1 MFSHRALTPARI
13 LVSEGSNARP
23 PPPIPILLDD
33 TLTRPRNPADK
44 GIFFCC
50 LRPPCCSTWCY
61 FQRSLYSIPRPPP
74 PRFLLSFVA
83 YFTALQNTK
92 LRLDEAPT
100 ASKRLKSVDTAA
112 SRRHFLSHCLPK
124 LRQTSAVE
132 EEKRRKIPQTA
143 CGKKA
148 DREGEERNS
157 ALSQLLQRTTNLTL
171 ELLTAGQAGTDCV
184 LPCLVD
190 FFFSF

>member
-83 YFTALQNTK
+83 YFAALQNTK
-92 LRLDEAPT
+92 HE
-100 ASKRLKSVDTAA
+100 ASKGLKSVDTAA
-112 SRRHFLSHCLPK
+112 SCRHFLSHCLPK

-148 DREGEERNS
+148 EREEEERNS
-157 ALSQLLQRTTNLTL
+157 FCSERLT
-171 ELLTAGQAGTDCV
+171 
-184 LPCLVD
+184 
-190 FFFSF
+190 